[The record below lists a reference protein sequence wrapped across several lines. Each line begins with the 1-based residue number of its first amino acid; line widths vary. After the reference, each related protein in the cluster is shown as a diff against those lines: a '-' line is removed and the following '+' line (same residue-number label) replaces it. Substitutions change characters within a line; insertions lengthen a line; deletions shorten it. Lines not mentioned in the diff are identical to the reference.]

1 MKAKIKA
8 NGEIVNIIKED
19 VDFVCADNGYIYK
32 FDDIEI
38 LNHSNV
44 ENNAWS
50 EEDTVIVNNILTCIE
65 HCKIEDI
72 EAQYNGNRIVNPK
85 RYEPMSNWLKSLK
98 DRVQPQWKPSEEELN
113 ALDEVYK
120 THGANSACRRIIFNL
135 LNDLKKLSH
144 E

>member
-38 LNHSNV
+38 LSHSNV
-44 ENNAWS
+44 ENHAWS
-50 EEDTVIVNNILTCIE
+50 EEDENMIDMIISDLERHGGKENSCYSAEI
-65 HCKIEDI
+65 
-72 EAQYNGNRIVNPK
+72 Y
-85 RYEPMSNWLKSLK
+85 WLKSLK
-98 DRVQPQWKPSEEELN
+98 SRVQTQWKPSEEELN

-120 THGANSACRRIIFNL
+120 THGANNACRRIIFNL

>member
-32 FDDIEI
+32 FVDIEI
-38 LNHSNV
+38 LSHSNV

-50 EEDTVIVNNILTCIE
+50 EEDDTFLRAIVR
-65 HCKIEDI
+65 DI
-72 EAQYNGNRIVNPK
+72 ENVPYINETAKDERIK
-85 RYEPMSNWLKSLK
+85 WLKSLK
-98 DRVQPQWKPSEEELN
+98 DRVQTKWKPSEAQLI

-120 THGANSACRRIIFNL
+120 THGANNACRRIIFNL